1 MQSYVEQTRSRPP
14 SPGACVGERRP
25 LNESSNHGAFSSR
38 FWYAETLAVITED
51 QERFLRR
58 VALSFLLVSVLSLAL
73 PAASCAQA
81 LPRGRHIDGS
91 VRLEYLFGAQRI
103 REAATANFLTWP
115 NRVTA
120 DYNPSFWLITG
131 LSEVSPSPRVSLR
144 LSGST
149 NIPSS
154 EHDIA
159 RLAFAPQGGT
169 SLGGVWPA
177 RTTFVSLETVGAY
190 HFADD
195 GLYRLSV
202 CAGYRYEWWRRA
214 GESGNQVLQ
223 DSLASSI
230 PFLGLGAAISLPG
243 WRSRLEVIGS
253 PFMST
258 TVSLRA
264 ALGAASGNYTFTA
277 GRGGISVNLGHI
289 IDTFS

>member
-1 MQSYVEQTRSRPP
+1 
-14 SPGACVGERRP
+14 
-25 LNESSNHGAFSSR
+25 
-38 FWYAETLAVITED
+38 
-51 QERFLRR
+51 LRR

-202 CAGYRYEWWRRA
+202 CAGYRYEWWRRD

-277 GRGGISVNLGHI
+277 RRGGRVEARLCGEAPVTPRLVWGITGKYTFEGLYGPVFGI
-289 IDTFS
+289 INGVGQETYTGYLEQSIGQIGLYLTWLM